1 MDGDSKALTISLVAM
16 VVIVTL
22 YAVFTL

>member
-1 MDGDSKALTISLVAM
+1 MDGDSKAMGISLVAM
-16 VVIVTL
+16 VVIVAA

>member
-1 MDGDSKALTISLVAM
+1 MDGDSKALGISLVAM
-16 VVIVTL
+16 VVIVAA

>member
-1 MDGDSKALTISLVAM
+1 MDGDLKALGVSLVAM
-16 VVIVTL
+16 VVIVTA